1 MNAPD
6 LSALNTP
13 TLAVFAALAIMSAM
27 AITVAFLKIFQ
38 FTRLGVGKTKK
49 ADAVLDQWLNHQTSE
64 AMQTT
69 VQGKSVLMRVL
80 HSVFSAIQARP
91 DEPSFAE
98 ELGRQTA
105 LVEIGAMTRRL
116 RVLDMVIQAA
126 PMLGLLGTVIG
137 MIDAFSTL
145 AASDGVVDQAL
156 LAGGIWTALTTT
168 AAGLAI
174 ALVTYFVATWLE
186 GRVESERQSI
196 EAAMSAAIHGRI
208 DTQAKQG

>member
-6 LSALNTP
+6 ISALNAP
-13 TLAVFAALAIMSAM
+13 TIAVFIALAIMSLM
-27 AITVAFLKIFQ
+27 AITVVFLKIFQ
-38 FTRLGVGKTKK
+38 FMRLGVGKSRN
-49 ADAVLDQWLNHQTSE
+49 AEAVLEQWLNHQTSE
-64 AMQTT
+64 ALQTT

-91 DEPSFAE
+91 DEPAFAE

-105 LVEIGAMTRRL
+105 LAEVSAMTRRM

-145 AASDGVVDQAL
+145 ASADGVVDQAL

-186 GRVESERQSI
+186 GRVENERQSI
-196 EAAMSAAIHGRI
+196 EAVMSAAIHGRI